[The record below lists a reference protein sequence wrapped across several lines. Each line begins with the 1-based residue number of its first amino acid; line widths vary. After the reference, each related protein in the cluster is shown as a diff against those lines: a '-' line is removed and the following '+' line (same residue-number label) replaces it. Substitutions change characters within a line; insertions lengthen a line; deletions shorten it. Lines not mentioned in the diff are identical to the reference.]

1 MSKTKIILIA
11 LAALLL
17 VVLTGC
23 GPKSVYPDAV
33 RLHVVANSD
42 NAEDQA
48 VKLKVRD
55 EIVASC
61 GDVIA
66 SVGNAEDCFLMVDD
80 YKDTIVNIANDTL
93 EENGFDYDADAFV
106 GWYQFPTRM
115 YDEATLP
122 GGEYRTLRVE
132 LGDAAGKNWWCVLY
146 PPMCIS
152 VKDKDLT
159 ELEDVD
165 LEGDSEDD
173 IVMRSFIF
181 EKLFG
186 RETPQPG
193 EEAKS
198 RLLKWLKQMG
208 R

>member
-1 MSKTKIILIA
+1 MFKTSIIFIA
-11 LAALLL
+11 VAL
-17 VVLTGC
+17 VVVLSGC
-23 GPKSVYPDAV
+23 AAETVYPDAV

-42 NAEDQA
+42 STEDQA

-55 EIVASC
+55 EIVEKC

-66 SVGNAEDCFLMVDD
+66 SVGNAEDCFLMVED
-80 YKDTIVNIANDTL
+80 YKDTIVTLANDTL
-93 EENGFDYDADAFV
+93 EENGFDYESDAFV

-115 YDEATLP
+115 YADATLP
-122 GGEYRTLRVE
+122 AGTYRTLRVE

-152 VKDKDLT
+152 VKDKDLS

-165 LEGDSEDD
+165 IDGDTEED

-186 RETPQPG
+186 KETPQPS
-193 EEAKS
+193 EKAKS
-198 RLLKWLKQMG
+198 RLLSWLKQMK